1 MNLVIYYWPTEQ
13 LKVVSKTGENC
24 KLLDKCILNNVS
36 QLGLVVSHST
46 ACHYWLD
53 GCATDCLP
61 VTL

>member
-1 MNLVIYYWPTEQ
+1 VADLYYAKILQMNLVIYYWPTEQ

-46 ACHYWLD
+46 ACHY
-53 GCATDCLP
+53 
-61 VTL
+61 